1 MDLYLA
7 HFLGPEGARQ
17 FLAAHD
23 ANPDAAAAPMFARAA
38 GANRSIFYDRSG
50 SPRSFAEIRT
60 RFADKLGGAAAMGG
74 SRLPREGND
83 LPQVQ
88 PADYVRLASAR
99 AARPEMTASIGGN
112 DNARLA
118 YMLLAAMGA

>member
-1 MDLYLA
+1 MHAAL
-7 HFLGPEGARQ
+7 FLQAVDSLDQ
-17 FLAAHD
+17 L
-23 ANPDAAAAPMFARAA
+23 
-38 GANRSIFYDRSG
+38 
-50 SPRSFAEIRT
+50 T
-60 RFADKLGGAAAMGG
+60 RNIGVERHTAG
-74 SRLPREGND
+74 SRLPRDGND